1 MMMTALKQ
9 DSGAPEQPSINPTK
23 FVVWLLIVASIM
35 LFASFTSAYIVR
47 RGEGNWLS
55 FDIPVMFAISVAIA
69 ILSSISIQWAY
80 AMAKKDELL
89 KLKTALFI
97 TIVLGLSFC
106 ASQWMGWQALVA
118 NNIHFV
124 GNPSE
129 SFFYVI
135 SGVHL
140 AHMIG
145 GILFLIVVIFKTF
158 QFKVHKKNLLTIN
171 LCVTYWHFL
180 GLTWIYLYFFLLLNR

>member
-1 MMMTALKQ
+1 MMAATRNQIEDQKEETGIHPA
-9 DSGAPEQPSINPTK
+9 K
-23 FVVWLLIVASIM
+23 FVTWLIIVSSVM

-47 RGEGNWLS
+47 RGEGNWLA
-55 FDIPVMFAISVAIA
+55 FDIPNLFAYSTAI
-69 ILSSISIQWAY
+69 IVLSSIAMQWAY
-80 AMAKKDELL
+80 FSAKKDELSQ
-89 KLKTALFI
+89 LKTSLFI
-97 TIVLGLSFC
+97 TLVSGIAFC
-106 ASQWMGWQALVA
+106 ICQWYGWEALVA

-145 GILFLIVVIFKTF
+145 GLTFLLIVIVKTF

-171 LCVTYWHFL
+171 LCATYWHFL
-180 GLTWIYLYFFLLLNR
+180 GAAWIYLYFFLLLNR